1 MSRVINCAPYLMHLF
16 ITSHYSVVHLVCFA
30 INLPRSCLLYRHAP
44 GTVIEDISNPFG
56 CKNCNHER
64 NNPQP
69 TAAISLSSTIRQCT
83 LWTVAGTLRT
93 TLSIHLNTT
102 PLKSS
107 QHLTMLQSHGSD
119 LFDFPSLFM
128 HINIYIHI
136 CTRVERVSLNR
147 WHIECHAEHA
157 CLNKKPSIL
166 STQAMPDPKPCSL
179 REQNGSRSLATG

>member
-16 ITSHYSVVHLVCFA
+16 ITSHYSVVHLMCFA

-128 HINIYIHI
+128 HINIIYTHMYT
-136 CTRVERVSLNR
+136 CRKGFPQSMAYRMPR
-147 WHIECHAEHA
+147 WTCVFKQETLHTFDASHA
-157 CLNKKPSIL
+157 
-166 STQAMPDPKPCSL
+166 
-179 REQNGSRSLATG
+179 RS